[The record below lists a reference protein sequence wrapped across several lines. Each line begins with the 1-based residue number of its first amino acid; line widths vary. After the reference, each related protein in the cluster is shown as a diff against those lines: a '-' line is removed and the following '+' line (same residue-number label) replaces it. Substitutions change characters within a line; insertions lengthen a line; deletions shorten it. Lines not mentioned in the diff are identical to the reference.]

1 MGSTE
6 IPILQRRNLRLR
18 EVPTHTKAD
27 SEQET
32 EVVRGGF
39 WKEGATQYSALEGGV
54 KEVSLESEKAVSDQ

>member
-1 MGSTE
+1 M
-6 IPILQRRNLRLR
+6 
-18 EVPTHTKAD
+18 PTHTKAD